1 MNPKPIMRL
10 LTRPPVRVIATIV
23 VSVLFV
29 EAVYFGGK
37 YANTDKPKRAYKS
50 TEEIF
55 ANTSPEFRRKYAE
68 VWARE
73 QGRRVI
79 SHVRSTPVMRAP
91 LSCVIVTAVGRINK
105 TINRV
110 NRIHLPT
117 TEEIKKTD
125 QAYQQILREIAE
137 EDQ

>member
-1 MNPKPIMRL
+1 
-10 LTRPPVRVIATIV
+10 V

-29 EAVYFGGK
+29 AAVYFGEK

-73 QGRRVI
+73 QCRWVI

-91 LSCVIVTAVGRINK
+91 LSRVIVTAVGSINK
-105 TINRV
+105 TINRL
-110 NRIHLPT
+110 NRIHPPT
-117 TEEIKKTD
+117 TEEIKKTE
-125 QAYQQILREIAE
+125 QAYQQMLREIAE
-137 EDQ
+137 EDLMKQTNRPKTYETSQQ

>member
-1 MNPKPIMRL
+1 MNPKPIMRS

-23 VSVLFV
+23 VSALFV
-29 EAVYFGGK
+29 AAVYFGEK

-73 QGRRVI
+73 QYRWVI

-91 LSCVIVTAVGRINK
+91 LSRVIVTAVGSINK
-105 TINRV
+105 TINSV
-110 NRIHLPT
+110 IQNTSPDH
-117 TEEIKKTD
+117 
-125 QAYQQILREIAE
+125 
-137 EDQ
+137 